1 MKKAPLL
8 CWLSPSWRWPAPSSA
23 GGDRRGDIAEL
34 SYPINK
40 LTLYT
45 HVIRRGILGP
55 GERIAGEVRMKK
67 PIVLPLIIAL
77 CTLLSGCI
85 IDDGYHPIAT
95 TTIITIMTM
104 INASRC

>member
-1 MKKAPLL
+1 
-8 CWLSPSWRWPAPSSA
+8 
-23 GGDRRGDIAEL
+23 
-34 SYPINK
+34 
-40 LTLYT
+40 
-45 HVIRRGILGP
+45 
-55 GERIAGEVRMKK
+55 MKK

>member
-1 MKKAPLL
+1 MKKSTIIMLA
-8 CWLSPSWRWPAPSSA
+8 SPSWRWPAPSLA

-45 HVIRRGILGP
+45 HVIRRGILRPRGI
-55 GERIAGEVRMKK
+55 RIAGEVRMKK

-85 IDDGYHPIAT
+85 IDDGYHPH
-95 TTIITIMTM
+95 
-104 INASRC
+104 RHHHHHYHDDD

>member
-1 MKKAPLL
+1 M
-8 CWLSPSWRWPAPSSA
+8 PSSA
-23 GGDRRGDIAEL
+23 GGDRRDDIAEL

-45 HVIRRGILGP
+45 HVIRRGILGH
-55 GERIAGEVRMKK
+55 GERKIAGEVRMKK

-85 IDDGYHPIAT
+85 VDDGYHHH
-95 TTIITIMTM
+95 
-104 INASRC
+104 RHHHHHHYHDDD